1 MPPFFPV
8 EKLNNAHAAVE
19 TNSRVLSPVVTGST
33 PRYRSSPQF
42 HAPAKQPSSPAEF
55 SSPIGP
61 IPHLLPSLG
70 LVVSSIPAPNNL
82 GRKPLPL
89 TFALCSLTQ
98 FYIVLPE
105 WLFGFAKKRLSYT
118 LLRVAQR
125 LHDFLSPPQSPRILS
140 FLLPQSNLETC
151 GLGIPWL
158 FRSRV
163 FPFFPICSKSLFLFS
178 SSPYP
183 GFPHP
188 LLSIS
193 NLIPR

>member
-125 LHDFLSPPQSPRILS
+125 LHDFLSPPSRPGYFLS
-140 FLLPQSNLETC
+140 F
-151 GLGIPWL
+151 
-158 FRSRV
+158 
-163 FPFFPICSKSLFLFS
+163 FPSQTLKPVVWGSHGYLDLAYSSFSICSKSLFLFS

-183 GFPHP
+183 GFSHP

>member
-82 GRKPLPL
+82 GRKPLPFNL
-89 TFALCSLTQ
+89 CALFANT
-98 FYIVLPE
+98 VLYR
-105 WLFGFAKKRLSYT
+105 FAGVAFWVCEKKVELYS
-118 LLRVAQR
+118 
-125 LHDFLSPPQSPRILS
+125 SPRGPAS
-140 FLLPQSNLETC
+140 P
-151 GLGIPWL
+151 
-158 FRSRV
+158 R
-163 FPFFPICSKSLFLFS
+163 FPFAPPVAPDTFFP
-178 SSPYP
+178 SSPVKP
-183 GFPHP
+183 
-188 LLSIS
+188 
-193 NLIPR
+193 